1 VKLTAIT
8 PYLFVAPLAQPIA
21 DARNVIKARS
31 TVLLRI
37 ETDAGLTG
45 WGEAASFAG
54 CGALVVHVIRHFT
67 NQLIGV
73 DPSDPPA
80 IYDRLY
86 RGSLHFGR
94 RGLVINA
101 LSGIDVALWD
111 IKAKAEG
118 VPLHRLLGAQ
128 RDAIRFYF
136 NGGYFAP
143 EGDSQAALVRS
154 VETAVERGAA
164 AIKIKIGRDLAED
177 EKRVATARSLLGAER
192 DLMVDVNGI
201 LELDDLRRRDPVFRE
216 HRVRWLEEPVALRP
230 AAALRD
236 VRVALKTPIAGYELE
251 QTADGWR
258 DLIEGQCVD
267 VAQPDAI
274 WSGGIT
280 ECVRVGRIAADYR
293 IEFVPHNFASIVSL
307 AANAHLAAAAPTG
320 GWLEVDSNENPF
332 LWPLDRSGAFRL
344 ESNQIR
350 MPDQAGLGVEPDL
363 ERIEKFRVSV
373 P

>member
-1 VKLTAIT
+1 MKITSIT

-31 TVLLRI
+31 TVLVRV

-54 CGALVVHVIRHFT
+54 CGALVVQVIRHFVG
-67 NQLIGV
+67 QLIDT
-73 DPSDPPA
+73 DPSDPAA

-86 RGSLHFGR
+86 RSSLHYGR

-111 IKAKAEG
+111 IKAKAEA
-118 VPLHRLLGAQ
+118 VPLYRLLGAQ

-136 NGGYFAP
+136 NGGYFSP
-143 EGDSQAALVRS
+143 DGDSHAALVRS
-154 VETAVERGAA
+154 VEGAVERGAA

-177 EKRVATARSLLGAER
+177 ERRVATARRLLGPGR

-216 HRVRWLEEPVALRP
+216 HGVRWLEEPVALRP
-230 AAALRD
+230 AAALRA
-236 VRVALKTPIAGYELE
+236 VRAALKTPIAGYELE

-258 DLIEGQCVD
+258 DLIEGDCVD
-267 VAQPDAI
+267 IAQPDAI

-280 ECVRVGRIAADYR
+280 ECIRIGGIAAAR
-293 IEFVPHNFASIVSL
+293 GVEFVPHNFASIISL
-307 AANAHLAAAAPTG
+307 AANAQLAAATPTG

-332 LWPLDRSGAFRL
+332 LWALDKAGAFRL
-344 ESNQIR
+344 ESNGIR
-350 MPDQAGLGVEPDL
+350 IPDLPGLGAEPDL
-363 ERIEKFRVSV
+363 ARIEKFRVAV